1 MFKYIGWSKNGQN
14 DPIIVSTLATDLRQA
29 TVTANDNTELM
40 HKLQDTTEVS
50 EERITIRVTNLH
62 VPQNC
67 WTLAVCVCTINFCI
81 YSVVFNLFQWLP
93 KLLQVEAWMQLGLA
107 GYPQVWVHADPAGL
121 GVNCGMRLRSHRK
134 CGGFQGIRGSQQ
146 QQLQA
151 TT

>member
-93 KLLQVEAWMQLGLA
+93 KLLQVEAWMQLGLGLDA
-107 GYPQVWVHADPAGL
+107 VGVGRVSAGL
-121 GVNCGMRLRSHRK
+121 GPCRPRWVGV
-134 CGGFQGIRGSQQ
+134 
-146 QQLQA
+146 
-151 TT
+151 